1 MIQESKLIVIGISV
15 FLCKYVCILYIL
27 GSNVYVVIR
36 LEEQGVA
43 TEDHV
48 IEFILKH
55 IICNLV
61 VFNIWITC

>member
-1 MIQESKLIVIGISV
+1 M
-15 FLCKYVCILYIL
+15 CILYIL

-61 VFNIWITC
+61 VFNIWITCLI